1 MNLKIKALVYT
12 VGLIV
17 GAIAVSLG
25 VTYIGS
31 VLTHEQVMWILA
43 SAVGGVFIYLVYGI
57 MLSHLEYQDA
67 LKDINQSAGK

>member
-17 GAIAVSLG
+17 GTIAVSLG

-43 SAVGGVFIYLVYGI
+43 SVVGGVFIYLVYGI

-67 LKDINQSAGK
+67 LKDINQLADK